1 MMHYEVIGKEK
12 HMNILIVDDETIIRE
27 WLQHTVQSLE
37 ELSVHA
43 DTACDGIEAL
53 EMLQKASYDVI
64 FIDIQMPRMNGI
76 DLIREIH
83 KITPKIL
90 PVILSSHD
98 KFDYAREVMRNGAFE
113 YILKSE
119 CNRTSLQDLLVKCQN
134 QLQNSQSDL
143 GAFLHTFLSRALMSQ
158 EESIDEKQIRSL
170 FPGWCKQPLS
180 AASRAAFPGQSGP
193 Y

>member
-1 MMHYEVIGKEK
+1 
-12 HMNILIVDDETIIRE
+12 MNILIVDDETIIRE